1 MTGCRNSTWRPA
13 RAVHH
18 PVFTR
23 LQRKEGSCSAPARGV
38 EPRLRGGSSG
48 KILAQF
54 WKVLSHRAGQ
64 WIGLLLGV
72 AQEEKG
78 VAEEMLNG
86 ITNSIGM
93 NLSKLR
99 ETVKD
104 RETWGAAAH
113 GATESNMTG
122 AAARGAAESDTTG
135 WLNNNFG
142 WVWYTPVTG
151 ADQVQDRQ
159 HLGRNVVS
167 GTGH

>member
-1 MTGCRNSTWRPA
+1 MEALERSWLSFGKCFLTGLA
-13 RAVHH
+13 R
-18 PVFTR
+18 
-23 LQRKEGSCSAPARGV
+23 
-38 EPRLRGGSSG
+38 
-48 KILAQF
+48 
-54 WKVLSHRAGQ
+54 

-78 VAEEMLNG
+78 VTEEMLNG

-113 GATESNMTG
+113 GA
-122 AAARGAAESDTTG
+122 AESDMTG

-142 WVWYTPVTG
+142 WAWYTPVTG